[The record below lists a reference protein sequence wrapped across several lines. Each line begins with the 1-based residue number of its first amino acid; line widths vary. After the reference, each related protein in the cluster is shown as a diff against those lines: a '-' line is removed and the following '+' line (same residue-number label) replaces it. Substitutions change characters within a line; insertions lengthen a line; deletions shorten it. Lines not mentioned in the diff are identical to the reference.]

1 METAAHNGTQH
12 KQRQPA
18 HKQVQKADGKA
29 VGLFGDR
36 LVPWAG
42 KGEDNGRRHHAEHA
56 PAAAAAVVAKGADE
70 HARKAHSTAQRF
82 CRGHAVRIAIN
93 KVGKD
98 DAQKALGAVQNAAKR
113 AVSIAT
119 AI

>member
-1 METAAHNGTQH
+1 MMVA
-12 KQRQPA
+12 
-18 HKQVQKADGKA
+18 
-29 VGLFGDR
+29 
-36 LVPWAG
+36 
-42 KGEDNGRRHHAEHA
+42 A

-98 DAQKALGAVQNAAKR
+98 DAQKALGAV
-113 AVSIAT
+113 
-119 AI
+119 